1 MNTTANEV
9 IESFESSFSDRRI
22 LPDELVFL
30 WLKKAVAR
38 YSVELDSLT
47 FDEDSKEFDCKL
59 EQYVIDTLAQFMK
72 ELYQER
78 EVSRVNKIASIVGK
92 DISLNGNA
100 NLSKYAESEQK
111 NIKNK
116 SDEMIYNQMPTA
128 YV

>member
-9 IESFESSFSDRRI
+9 IESFESSFSDRKI

-38 YSVELDSLT
+38 YSVELDPLT

-59 EQYVIDTLAQFMK
+59 KQYVIDTLAQFMK

-111 NIKNK
+111 NIKDK